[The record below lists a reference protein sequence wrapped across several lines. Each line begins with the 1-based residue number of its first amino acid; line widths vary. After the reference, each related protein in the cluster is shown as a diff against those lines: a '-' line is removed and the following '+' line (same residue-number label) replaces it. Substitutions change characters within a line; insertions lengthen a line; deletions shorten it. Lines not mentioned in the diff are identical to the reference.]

1 MQIDSSISRLKGV
14 GPVIKQGLARLKI
27 ETIADLLDFFPRRH
41 EDFSHV
47 YKIAD
52 IKPGLVTV
60 KARVEK
66 ISLRRAW
73 RRRLTIIE
81 AILSDD
87 TGTLKAV
94 WFNQPYLAKQLREG
108 QDYFFAGKFEF
119 KNNNLS
125 LQSPSFEE
133 SVSQSGGKIV
143 PIYPETASINSKII
157 AKLVGQVIDL
167 AEQLP
172 DDLPPEIVSQAR
184 LMTHGQ
190 AIRQLHQPT
199 SSVELAKA
207 RRRLSF
213 EELFYLIMTGLV
225 VKREIRTEH
234 APLIP
239 FELDAIKKFLAK
251 VDFELTP
258 SQKKAAWAIFQD
270 LAKEQ
275 PMNRLLE
282 GDVGSGKTIVSL
294 MAAYLATRAGYQVA
308 ILVPTAIL
316 ARQHHVS
323 ATRVLSSLGV
333 NIDLLVSGMKAGEKR
348 EMLASLASGHTQVVI
363 GTHALLSE
371 AVTFDRLGLV
381 IVDEQHRFGVDQRRL
396 IRAKADFMPHLLS
409 MTATPIPRSLALV
422 IYGDLDLAVITD
434 LPPGRK
440 PVKTK
445 VITEDQRKDIYQ
457 HIDRL
462 IGEGQQ
468 VFIVCPLIDESDKLG
483 VKSVT
488 EEYARLSKTVFAH
501 RRIGLVH
508 GKLKPAEKDL
518 VMADFAA
525 GRLDILIATSVIE
538 VGIDVPNATVMII
551 EGADRFGLAALHQ
564 LRGRVGRSELQSHC
578 YLLSQSASPAT
589 RQRLQA
595 MERSND
601 GFRLAQIDLET
612 RGPGEIYG
620 VRQHGE
626 LDLRMASVL
635 DAKLIA
641 EVKKVAESFLEDH
654 NLLKYKRLTNRINQ
668 LKKVTTLD

>member
-1 MQIDSSISRLKGV
+1 MQIDSPVSRLKGV

-41 EDFSHV
+41 EDYSHI

-133 SVSQSGGKIV
+133 SVARSGGKIV
-143 PIYPETASINSKII
+143 PIYPETASINSRII
-157 AKLVGQVIDL
+157 TKLVGQVIDL

-172 DDLPPEIVSQAR
+172 DDLPQEIVSQAR

-199 SSVELAKA
+199 SSVELAEA

-225 VKREIRTEH
+225 VKREIKTEH

-239 FELDAIKKFLAK
+239 FELDAIKNFLTK

-270 LAKEQ
+270 MAKEQ

-294 MAAYLATRAGYQVA
+294 MATYLATRAGYQVA

-316 ARQHHVS
+316 ARQHHIS
-323 ATRVLSSLGV
+323 ATKVLPSLGV
-333 NIDLLVSGMKAGEKR
+333 SIDLLVSGMKAGEKR
-348 EMLASLASGHTQVVI
+348 EVLARLASGQTKVVI

-371 AVTFDRLGLV
+371 AVAFDRLGLV

-445 VITEDQRKDIYQ
+445 VIIEDQRNEIYQ

-462 IGEGQQ
+462 ISDGQQ

-518 VMADFAA
+518 VMADFAT

-538 VGIDVPNATVMII
+538 VGIDVPKATVMII

-578 YLLSQSASPAT
+578 YLFSQSNSPAT

-635 DAKLIA
+635 DTKLIA
-641 EVKKVAESFLEDH
+641 EVKRVAESFLEDH
-654 NLLKYKRLTNRINQ
+654 NLLKYERLTNRINQ